1 METRG
6 RDDAASRAAR
16 RACNARVRVS
26 GKDIAMLMRSVG
38 LAFLLV
44 SLLAGACGQAA
55 HPEPPV
61 DGPDDACTIPTLT
74 DAPAPVSA
82 LTAFAYDRAATYDPQ
97 IQVLG
102 TVGTVALHALSFL
115 SPRGPDRATGRLFVP
130 EGAGPFAGILL
141 MHGMP
146 GNAEGMTNYAALLA
160 RHGAV
165 VVALDAPFARRGGDE
180 VRFSP
185 ADSVEQVQLMTDLQ
199 RAVDLLVAR
208 PDVDASRLGYLGISY
223 GGAMGALFVGIERR
237 LKTGILVVAD
247 GGLVTHFTG
256 PEDGGSPF
264 PGLTCAEWRR
274 WLESMIP
281 VEPVKYVGLASPT
294 PLLLQSGRQDNLVPP
309 RDAERLHAAARDPK
323 TVQWYDAGHGLG
335 ITAVRAR
342 SFWLHEHLGMLA
354 PDF

>member
-1 METRG
+1 
-6 RDDAASRAAR
+6 
-16 RACNARVRVS
+16 
-26 GKDIAMLMRSVG
+26 MRSVR
-38 LAFLLV
+38 LAPLLLFLV
-44 SLLAGACGQAA
+44 AAACGNAGD
-55 HPEPPV
+55 PEPPG
-61 DGPDDACTIPTLT
+61 DGPDDVCTAPTLT
-74 DAPAPVSA
+74 DAPAPASA
-82 LTAFAYDRAATYDPQ
+82 LTAFEYDRAAAYDPE
-97 IQVLG
+97 IQLLG
-102 TVGTVALHALSFL
+102 TDATVAIHELSFL
-115 SPRGPDRATGRLFVP
+115 SPRGTDRATGRLLVP

-146 GNAEGMTNYAALLA
+146 GNANQMTAYGALLA

-165 VVALDAPFARRGGDE
+165 VVALDAPFARREGE
-180 VRFSP
+180 PVRFTE
-185 ADSVEQVQLMTDLQ
+185 ADSAEQVQLMTDLQ

-223 GGAMGALFVGIERR
+223 GGAMGALFVGIEPR

-247 GGLVTHFTG
+247 GGLVSHFTG
-256 PEDGGSPF
+256 PEDGGSPLA
-264 PGLTCAEWRR
+264 GLTCAERRR

-281 VEPVKYVGLASPT
+281 IEPVKYIGFAPPT

-323 TVQWYDAGHGLG
+323 TVHWYDAGHGLPLQ
-335 ITAVRAR
+335 AVRAR

>member
-1 METRG
+1 
-6 RDDAASRAAR
+6 
-16 RACNARVRVS
+16 
-26 GKDIAMLMRSVG
+26 MRSVG
-38 LAFLLV
+38 LALLLLSV
-44 SLLAGACGQAA
+44 LAGACAKA
-55 HPEPPV
+55 VDPEPPV
-61 DGPDDACTIPTLT
+61 GAPDDGCTVPTLT
-74 DAPAPVSA
+74 DAPAPASS
-82 LTAFAYDRAATYDPQ
+82 LTAFAYDPAAAYDPALLPIGTAPGVE
-97 IQVLG
+97 IQ
-102 TVGTVALHALSFL
+102 ALSFL
-115 SPRGPDRATGRLFVP
+115 SPRGTGRATGRLFVP

-146 GNAEGMTNYAALLA
+146 GNAGQMTTYGALLA

-208 PDVDASRLGYLGISY
+208 PDVDASRLGYLGTSY

-237 LKTGILVVAD
+237 LKTGVLVVAD
-247 GGLVTHFTG
+247 GGLVSHFTG

-264 PGLTCAEWRR
+264 AALTCPEQRR
-274 WLESMIP
+274 WLESMIAI
-281 VEPVKYVGLASPT
+281 EPIRYVGFASPT

-309 RDAERLHAAARDPK
+309 RDAERLHAAARHPK
-323 TVQWYDAGHGLG
+323 TVQWYDAGHGLP
-335 ITAVRAR
+335 IQASRER
-342 SFWLHEHLGMLA
+342 MFWLQEHLGMRA